1 MFRCHIMAERCR
13 LCWAE
18 LAAQCMFGAVG
29 AWHGV
34 DNSLESKAS
43 VTAGEDL
50 LIHALEQPFRI
61 LLTNSLASS

>member
-1 MFRCHIMAERCR
+1 M
-13 LCWAE
+13 E
-18 LAAQCMFGAVG
+18 LAARCIFGAVG

-34 DNSLESKAS
+34 DSSLESKAS

-61 LLTNSLASS
+61 LLANSLASS